1 MRRSLQ
7 IPGLRQGGRLT
18 VSEGAPRRLIGSS
31 SPARL
36 FLVRGRLT
44 ATDGAR
50 EAGRHGA
57 WERREQASPRGYA
70 WFRGSC
76 QSSCAVWEGG
86 RLDDGDLMV
95 LQNSLIRF
103 HRTLHSERH
112 WVSVAPPSSS
122 PQQVTKLAFCWGQG
136 VGWQRERAT
145 SPSLP
150 DGCSKLFHRVARPLV
165 EFHAH
170 VRRHCCCSAVRP
182 VFTQRHLT
190 LGPPSHP

>member
-18 VSEGAPRRLIGSS
+18 VSEGAPQRLIGSS

-86 RLDDGDLMV
+86 RLGDGDLMV

-103 HRTLHSERH
+103 HWTLFTADVTGHPWPLRRARHSRLPSWPFAGVRVWVGRERKRLRPH
-112 WVSVAPPSSS
+112 FPMGALSCFTVSHGPWSSS
-122 PQQVTKLAFCWGQG
+122 TFTFGVTA
-136 VGWQRERAT
+136 VAQRF
-145 SPSLP
+145 
-150 DGCSKLFHRVARPLV
+150 GLF
-165 EFHAH
+165 
-170 VRRHCCCSAVRP
+170 
-182 VFTQRHLT
+182 
-190 LGPPSHP
+190 SHSVT